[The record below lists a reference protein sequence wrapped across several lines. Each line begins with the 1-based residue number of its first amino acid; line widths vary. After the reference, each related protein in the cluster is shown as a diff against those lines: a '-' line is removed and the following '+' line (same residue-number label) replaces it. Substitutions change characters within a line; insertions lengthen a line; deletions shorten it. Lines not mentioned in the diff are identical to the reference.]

1 MGWGADN
8 LFFLQDI
15 ALQFSSSQVR
25 AVHSKQR
32 HNRVVFW
39 LRACSN
45 QLSDRNPRHS
55 ISEKRNVHLTC
66 TRGISSLLC
75 NWLMSPPSSW
85 PSIQGNV
92 SKYDAGG
99 ARQHRL
105 LYIMIFFW
113 QSYYSSSDISQVN
126 LRIDRPIFRIFR
138 STVTSATWTVRIY
151 TPPTHS
157 PLPECSSLYCY
168 RQLFC
173 WLSEIS
179 QRIYL

>member
-1 MGWGADN
+1 MLSYTTVANTGWDNKLIKLSSPPDIHFICMPCYLSKFSCTSTAWVGQPSSLCPNVMGWGADN
-8 LFFLQDI
+8 FFFLQDI
-15 ALQFSSSQVR
+15 ALQISSSQVR

-105 LYIMIFFW
+105 LYIMIFFG
-113 QSYYSSSDISQVN
+113 SHIIV
-126 LRIDRPIFRIFR
+126 LAILAR
-138 STVTSATWTVRIY
+138 
-151 TPPTHS
+151 
-157 PLPECSSLYCY
+157 
-168 RQLFC
+168 
-173 WLSEIS
+173 
-179 QRIYL
+179 